1 MSSSPTKEIHPSVI
15 AIAKRLHDYN
25 EPALHHVQNTQSN
38 QFGHSKLH
46 NEPGVRTSSGFIFVG
61 PSGETDKARFNNIP
75 NTINRYIND
84 FFYLSLSSYLPQ
96 CNLIR
101 QKHNWKTS

>member
-38 QFGHSKLH
+38 QFGHSKH
-46 NEPGVRTSSGFIFVG
+46 NEPGVRTSAGFIFVG
-61 PSGETDKARFNNIP
+61 PSGETDKVIVSIIFLKVKNRC
-75 NTINRYIND
+75 IN
-84 FFYLSLSSYLPQ
+84 FFL
-96 CNLIR
+96 
-101 QKHNWKTS
+101 